1 MIPPQT
7 PFLLRNAVT
16 SSGLCGVPL
25 LPKLYKCKRPQ
36 HVPEQTYR
44 RISLR
49 RSMLRSF
56 LYPIQLVTPQ
66 GYIASQ
72 VTIVFNSELCY
83 TWSIK
88 KRAINVSLALGSSQN
103 YELMMPNVLRCARP
117 YTLGIFIVYLNRS
130 LNRSMILT
138 ITEIR

>member
-49 RSMLRSF
+49 RNMLRSSLCF
-56 LYPIQLVTPQ
+56 YLVRNATRLHSETSDDCITSIT
-66 GYIASQ
+66 YAISYL
-72 VTIVFNSELCY
+72 FNNKSR
-83 TWSIK
+83 SIS
-88 KRAINVSLALGSSQN
+88 N
-103 YELMMPNVLRCARP
+103 
-117 YTLGIFIVYLNRS
+117 TLGKINRIPFLCKAKTLRAFFCNS
-130 LNRSMILT
+130 LSNRPSTLT
-138 ITEIR
+138 GFL